1 MGIEINVA
9 TAVLSV
15 IVAIITL
22 IGVPLAWYYGG
33 RQKQSGDT
41 IKSMHEVY
49 SGFIVDYKDKMKEA
63 LLEIS
68 TVKAHYKEIQIQF
81 NEMYIQYTK
90 EVEVSQNWE
99 KLHRELKEKYDS
111 LQTQHNILQT
121 QHETL
126 KKDHEKLKTDF
137 KKYTKDT
144 ISQ

>member
-111 LQTQHNILQT
+111 LQTQHNVLQT

-144 ISQ
+144 TTQ

>member
-1 MGIEINVA
+1 MGIELNTTTVI
-9 TAVLSV
+9 LSI
-15 IVAIITL
+15 IVAVIALVGI
-22 IGVPLAWYYGG
+22 PLAWYYGG

-49 SGFIVDYKDKMKEA
+49 SGFLIDYKDKMKEA

-68 TVKAHYKEIQIQF
+68 TVKAHYKEIQLQF

-111 LQTQHNILQT
+111 LQNQHNILQV

-137 KKYTKDT
+137 KKYTTNK
-144 ISQ
+144 

>member
-1 MGIEINVA
+1 MGIEINAA
-9 TAVLSV
+9 TAVLSIIIAV
-15 IVAIITL
+15 IGLV
-22 IGVPLAWYYGG
+22 GVPLAWYYGG

-49 SGFIVDYKDKMKEA
+49 SGFLIDYKDKMKEA

-68 TVKAHYKEIQIQF
+68 TVKAHYKEIQLQF
-81 NEMYIQYTK
+81 NAMYIQYAK
-90 EVEVSQNWE
+90 EVEISQNWE

-137 KKYTKDT
+137 KKYTKET
-144 ISQ
+144 IG